1 MLTVIHR
8 TICFVGLCCVLGTAQ
23 AREWSTPGGHYKVDA
38 EAVAFNDKT
47 VVLKKT
53 TGQLV
58 AVELSELCDA
68 DQEYM
73 KTAEAKDAYAKSV
86 DQMQTWTAAD
96 GLKVRAKVLAYGR
109 KDLVVNRQLGKVH
122 INGQR
127 FSKYDPLR
135 QKLILR
141 ILSQLESQSF
151 EDERSLETWAKTLGA
166 TSKTYPLEGVLMQ
179 LESGDEIGVPF
190 FLLRKEEQQLLEPGW
205 NMWLKDEENAESQKR
220 ESLMVQAQAMEYQRD
235 RQQQQQIETVKLNLL
250 ATATGL
256 ISIWEV
262 IMEPNQGNY
271 GRRTSVYVPASNS
284 EIARQTAMQQYPGYR
299 LVGIRRAS
307 Y

>member
-1 MLTVIHR
+1 MLTATYR
-8 TICFVGLCCVLGTAQ
+8 TLCFVGFCCVLGTAQ

-68 DQEYM
+68 DQEYV
-73 KTAEAKDAYAKSV
+73 KSKEAKDAYAKAV

-109 KDLVVNRQLGKVH
+109 KDIVVNRQLGKVH
-122 INGQR
+122 INGLR
-127 FSKYDPLR
+127 FSKYDPLH

-141 ILSQLESQSF
+141 ILSQLEGQSF
-151 EDERSLETWAKTLGA
+151 EDEHSLETWAKALGA

-190 FLLRKEEQQLLEPGW
+190 FLLSKEEQQLLEPGW
-205 NMWLKDEENAESQKR
+205 NMWLKDEENVEAQKR

-235 RQQQQQIETVKLNLL
+235 RQQQRQIESVKLNLL

-262 IMEPNQGNY
+262 MLEPIQGNY
-271 GRRTSVYVPASNS
+271 GRQTSVFVPATNS
-284 EIARQTAMQQYPGYR
+284 EIAEQTALQRSPGYQ
-299 LVGIRRAS
+299 VIGVRRAS